1 MACREPG
8 RGGGHA
14 CPSHDSTA
22 SLCSHRL
29 VIVDD
34 DTFVFHRNLASN
46 LALMDSS
53 TPIYT
58 GDVIPESWLPVD
70 RDGSGNVSSAQPA
83 LAPVAWKKVGAALP
97 GPTQHERTPR
107 GRSSACRQTRSS

>member
-22 SLCSHRL
+22 SLCPHRL

-70 RDGSGNVSSAQPA
+70 RDGSGNVSSAQPHS
-83 LAPVAWKKVGAALP
+83 PP
-97 GPTQHERTPR
+97 
-107 GRSSACRQTRSS
+107 

>member
-14 CPSHDSTA
+14 CPSHDFTA

-83 LAPVAWKKVGAALP
+83 LAPVAWKKVP
-97 GPTQHERTPR
+97 HSPTPLSTSKPTR

>member
-97 GPTQHERTPR
+97 GPTQHEQSPR

>member
-97 GPTQHERTPR
+97 APLSTRTPR